1 MKASN
6 IVVGMPKGF
15 ETYKQ
20 RLNEQKVRIR
30 DLDNFGKF
38 GSPELAERLRSCE
51 KNWPC
56 GSAACRYCA
65 SRLRQALFRSIST
78 DSELQSVPACMVT
91 IVYYQDAFATKDLK
105 LWTPN
110 TLHTRL
116 RQQLHRIGLKCPV
129 IGAIELDFQSDIEL
143 WMPHYHLL
151 VFATKKEIEP
161 MRGSLLKKNKL
172 PALEGRIL
180 RPFYS
185 KRITTMDDAALYPF
199 KFMWVDRRRFKV
211 ELKDDT
217 KKYRLPRELHT
228 KLLLTVD
235 RLGFD
240 SLMFSSR
247 STQLHES
254 IRKTFVMRK

>member
-1 MKASN
+1 MKTPN
-6 IVVGMPKGF
+6 TVVGMPKGF

-20 RLNEQKVRIR
+20 CLNEQKVRIR
-30 DLDNFGKF
+30 DLENFGKF

-51 KNWPC
+51 KSWPC
-56 GSAACRYCA
+56 GSAACRFCA
-65 SRLRQALFRSIST
+65 SRLRQAIFRSIST

-91 IVYYQDAFATKDLK
+91 IIYYQDAFTTKDLK

-151 VFATKKEIEP
+151 VFATKEEIEP

-172 PALEGRIL
+172 PALEGRKL
-180 RPFYS
+180 RPLLVEG
-185 KRITTMDDAALYPF
+185 ITKMDSAITYPF
-199 KFMWVDRRRFKV
+199 KFMWQDRRRFKV
-211 ELKDDT
+211 ELKYRT
-217 KKYRLPRELHT
+217 KKYRLQPELHA
-228 KLLLTVD
+228 KALLALD
-235 RLGFD
+235 RIGFD
-240 SLMFSSR
+240 SLVFSSR
-247 STQLHES
+247 STLLHQS
-254 IRKTFVMRK
+254 SRQTFVMSK

>member
-6 IVVGMPKGF
+6 TVVGMPKGF

-20 RLNEQKVRIR
+20 CLNEQKVRIR
-30 DLDNFGKF
+30 DLENFGKF
-38 GSPELAERLRSCE
+38 GSPELAEWLRSCE
-51 KNWPC
+51 KNRPC
-56 GSAACRYCA
+56 GSAACRFCA
-65 SRLRQALFRSIST
+65 SRLRQTLFRSIST

-91 IVYYQDAFATKDLK
+91 IIYYQDAFTTKDLK

-110 TLHTRL
+110 TVHTRL

-129 IGAIELDFQSDIEL
+129 IGTIELDFQSDIQL

-151 VFATKKEIEP
+151 VFATSEEIEP

-180 RPFYS
+180 RPLVV
-185 KRITTMDDAALYPF
+185 KRITTLDSAITYQF
-199 KFMWVDRRRFKV
+199 KFIWEDRRRFKV
-211 ELKDDT
+211 ELKDRT
-217 KKYRLPRELHT
+217 KKYRLPRELHA

-240 SLMFSSR
+240 SLVFSSR
-247 STQLHES
+247 STLFHQS
-254 IRKTFVMRK
+254 SRQTFVMSK